1 MTAPR
6 REIKNRFKN
15 LLRTYVD
22 AKGNNLYHRLIQ
34 DMCSANKSSFEV
46 SLSSFQSR
54 IGIGLQNAYRPC
66 SINIFLENKFFGHI
80 RLASSALKFSFK

>member
-46 SLSSFQSR
+46 SLSSVQSR
-54 IGIGLQNAYRPC
+54 IGIGLKNAYRPC
-66 SINIFLENKFFGHI
+66 SINIF
-80 RLASSALKFSFK
+80 FSK

>member
-46 SLSSFQSR
+46 SSSFQRKRTALLNS
-54 IGIGLQNAYRPC
+54 YRPC
-66 SINIFLENKFFGHI
+66 SIIICYQCAVSN
-80 RLASSALKFSFK
+80 SSVSIES

>member
-54 IGIGLQNAYRPC
+54 IGIALL
-66 SINIFLENKFFGHI
+66 IFFLANKFFGHI

>member
-54 IGIGLQNAYRPC
+54 KGNWSTKFVPAPVYFF
-66 SINIFLENKFFGHI
+66 SATKFFGHI
-80 RLASSALKFSFK
+80 RLASLDFKFSLK